1 MSESYEYLQETVKD
15 LRQHITRQ
23 DEIIAWDAEKLVEYT
38 NKIVDKAKRIAELEV
53 LRDSL
58 ATVIALLVR
67 LPDGE
72 SGALY
77 QLVERCYYWYGV
89 DSNVPVTLGD
99 ISKPVCGECH
109 LKPGEICDV
118 CGALQPLSAT
128 KPEPHATLP
137 HEYPESKR

>member
-1 MSESYEYLQETVKD
+1 MSEAYDYLKERVKE
-15 LRQHITRQ
+15 LQQRITRQ
-23 DEIIAWDAEKLVEYT
+23 DEIIAWDADKLVECT
-38 NKIVDKAKRIAELEV
+38 TKIVDKTKRITELEV

-58 ATVIALLVR
+58 ATIIALLVH

-118 CGALQPLSAT
+118 CGAMAAGYLE
-128 KPEPHATLP
+128 EPAP
-137 HEYPESKR
+137 

>member
-1 MSESYEYLQETVKD
+1 MRVHDKSTYPPLTAGQQAVIDALQT
-15 LRQHITRQ
+15 RIT
-23 DEIIAWDAEKLVEYT
+23 
-38 NKIVDKAKRIAELEV
+38 ELEV

-109 LKPGEICDV
+109 LKPGEICDI
-118 CGALQPLSAT
+118 CGALQPLPAT
-128 KPEPHATLP
+128 KPEPPTTLP
-137 HEYPESKR
+137 HEYPESV